1 MLYLVWGQVICIE
14 LQCTVRYRDRYSV
27 LIYSM
32 ELGTETCTLGTQEQ
46 GHILYLVQG
55 QTMS

>member
-14 LQCTVRYRDRYSV
+14 LKCTVRYRDRYSV

-32 ELGTETCTLGTQEQ
+32 ELGTLGTQEQ